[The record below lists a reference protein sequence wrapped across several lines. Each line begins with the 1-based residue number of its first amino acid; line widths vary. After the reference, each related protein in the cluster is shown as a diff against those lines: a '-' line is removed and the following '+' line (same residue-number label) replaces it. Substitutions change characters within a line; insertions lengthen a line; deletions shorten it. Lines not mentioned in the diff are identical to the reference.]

1 MALSPVQRTA
11 IKHLAAGWS
20 DERVAGELKVAKN
33 VIKKWRTVDPEF
45 MRELQAASIRHADL
59 VEAMLIEG
67 ERKAAET
74 LIQALSAE
82 SRGGPNWSVR
92 LNAALSLLDRA
103 GQRGRAVERQQ
114 IAQVVARAQPDVEDA
129 LRRALRD
136 PGVRT
141 WLKSQEEGLKAL
153 LPPSAETL
161 EITLDLQP
169 ENPEVE
175 PITLVE
181 PEEKIA

>member
-1 MALSPVQRTA
+1 VALSPIQRTA

-20 DERVAGELKVAKN
+20 DERVAGELKVAKGA
-33 VIKKWRTVDPEF
+33 IKKWRTIDPEF
-45 MRELQAASIRHADL
+45 KRELENASIRHADL
-59 VEAMLIEG
+59 VEAMLVEG

-74 LIQALSAE
+74 LIAALGAE
-82 SRGGPNWSVR
+82 TRGNPNWSVR

-141 WLKSQEEGLKAL
+141 WLKSQENGLAAL
-153 LPPSAETL
+153 LPAETMQI
-161 EITLDLQP
+161 EVDLQP
-169 ENPEVE
+169 DNPEAE
-175 PITLVE
+175 PLLLDSG
-181 PEEKIA
+181 EEKIA

>member
-1 MALSPVQRTA
+1 VKL
-11 IKHLAAGWS
+11 
-20 DERVAGELKVAKN
+20 
-33 VIKKWRTVDPEF
+33 DPEF
-45 MRELQAASIRHADL
+45 KRELEVASLRHSDL
-59 VEAMLIEG
+59 VEATLVEG

-82 SRGGPNWSVR
+82 TRGAPNWTVR

-141 WLKSQEEGLKAL
+141 WLKGQEDGLRAL
-153 LPPSAETL
+153 LPGPSAESV
-161 EITLDLQP
+161 EITVDLDPSNPDAAPLQLLP
-169 ENPEVE
+169 ESTEEV
-175 PITLVE
+175 
-181 PEEKIA
+181 A